1 MRYNFYK
8 KKRLLIIG
16 ASCNEIP
23 LAKRARELGAYVI
36 ITDRNKDW
44 NKSPAKYYADKAYDI
59 SWSDIDQLENICKYE
74 KVDGIIA
81 GYSEFRIENLIKITS
96 RLKLPC
102 YSNLDQLEITRD
114 KIKFKRECAQYN
126 IPTVQE
132 YDYNDSNINFPV
144 IVKPVD
150 RGGSIGISIANNYL
164 ELQTSYEKALE
175 LSVKKEVIIEE
186 FIQNQTKVDFY
197 YAIENENIEL
207 ISMCDTLHAKNNG
220 TKRVVQSAW
229 LYPSSIIGENFKE
242 VNNNIKKMI
251 RGMGI
256 KHGCIFFSAFLLN
269 SKKYVFFEC
278 GFRLEGAHQYRYV
291 ELSKGFNYLDVFIN
305 NALRIDRKVLSNKNN
320 IYNKKIKSIV
330 INIYSKKGKIKA
342 LNGFEEISKLENC
355 TFLLKSSNIGDE
367 VDDSDAILSK
377 VGMFSFCDESV
388 EKLKTSVDKAYKLLE
403 IQGES
408 DEDLVYDK
416 IDTDLILNWW

>member
-36 ITDRNKDW
+36 ITDSNKDW

-96 RLKLPC
+96 RLNLPC
-102 YSNLDQLEITRD
+102 YSNIDQLEITRD
-114 KIKFKRECAQYN
+114 KIKFKRECAKYS

-150 RGGSIGISIANNYL
+150 RGGSIGISIANNYQ

-229 LYPSSIIGENFKE
+229 LYPSSIIGENFEE

-269 SKKYVFFEC
+269 SKRYVFFEC
-278 GFRLEGAHQYRYV
+278 GFRLEGAHQYT
-291 ELSKGFNYLDVFIN
+291 
-305 NALRIDRKVLSNKNN
+305 
-320 IYNKKIKSIV
+320 YNKKIKSIV

-342 LNGFEEISKLENC
+342 LNGFDEISKLENC